1 MSRTWNDNE
10 HQFNLFDHRDLV
22 IAEYDEQTWIDLIA
36 GQLSQ
41 DEIVRISDSIED
53 MIDMEHAELNSMCA
67 VFTTA
72 DRILTSDGDVRVQT
86 YKPTDED
93 EGQYDGTSGWS
104 DGKTVVFNLDVV
116 KALSETDLTAL
127 NGLNYHELCHLIYTP
142 RAGSELIQWAVKNK
156 VQRAMNYLEDMRIET
171 LFTARYPSTR
181 LFLESNFIYY
191 VANHDVINNDTLF
204 LLTRGRRYI
213 PLAIRQRIA
222 DCFIEAH
229 GLKVAQEVADVV
241 DQYRTLVFPRD
252 FELAKPLIM
261 RYSKIVGSG
270 NNPQGENNEG
280 GEQGQGGE
288 QGEGQGDELN
298 LQCPN
303 GCDNR
308 KPMKNGR
315 PLSQKEQNSDAYKA
329 QEADQ
334 RDKAEQLNNK
344 SDDIMNGGDGQGGST
359 HEYNDNL
366 DSEQLEQDTR
376 KTDQDIA
383 DMLEQRAKEIRENEQ
398 VRREVR
404 NFKEAVDNN
413 NEYNGVLK
421 QARYREESVTL
432 NSDIDL
438 TAEKFGRELERL
450 QIEAEPTW
458 LRELPSGRLNVER
471 TMNSD
476 INSIDRMFDRWQD
489 ADYSTEIEA
498 VILLD
503 NSGSMGYRITD
514 ACRSVWAIKRGLERI
529 QANTTVYAFNSGS
542 RLLYSANE
550 NADPKNV
557 RVLHTGGTTN
567 PLMALKEAENIFNM
581 SSRTT
586 KLLFIVTDGG
596 FDYSEPCDDYIKAFN
611 DMGVVTSTVF
621 IGYLSRDVDSEQIE
635 YYRHYAKYFNV
646 INQPSDLVRIA
657 TDIVQGEIGVLA

>member
-1 MSRTWNDNE
+1 MSRQWADE
-10 HQFNLFDHRDLV
+10 AQFNIYDYKELV
-22 IAEYDEQTWIDLIA
+22 IERYDEQTWVDLISS
-36 GQLSQ
+36 QLTE
-41 DEIVRISDSIED
+41 DEITNIADTIED
-53 MIDMEHAELNSMCA
+53 IVDMEHAELNSMCS

-72 DRILTSDGDVRVQT
+72 DRILTKEGDVRVKT
-86 YKPTDED
+86 YKPTADD
-93 EGQYDGTSGWS
+93 EGQYDGVSGWS
-104 DGKTVVFNLDVV
+104 DGKTVMFNLDVV
-116 KALSETDLTAL
+116 RALSETDLTAL

-171 LFTARYPSTR
+171 LFTARFPSTR
-181 LFLESNFIYY
+181 LFLESNFISY
-191 VANHDVINNDTLF
+191 VANHDVNNNDTLF

-229 GLKVAQEVADVV
+229 GIKVAQEVADVV

-270 NNPQGENNEG
+270 NNPQGDNGEGNEG
-280 GEQGQGGE
+280 
-288 QGEGQGDELN
+288 EGNQQGDELN
-298 LQCPN
+298 LDCPN
-303 GCDNR
+303 GCADR

-315 PLSQKEQNSDAYKA
+315 PLSQKEQNADSAKA
-329 QEADQ
+329 QEADKQ
-334 RDKAEQLNNK
+334 DKAEQLNNK
-344 SDDIMNGGDGQGGST
+344 SDDETINGGDGQGDST
-359 HEYNDNL
+359 HEYNDNV

-404 NFKEAVDNN
+404 NFKEAVDTNS
-413 NEYNGVLK
+413 EYNGALK
-421 QARYREESVTL
+421 QARYRDEHVSL

-438 TAEKFGRELERL
+438 SAEKFGRELERL
-450 QIEAEPTW
+450 EVEAEPTW
-458 LRELPSGRLNVER
+458 LRELSSGRLNVER

-635 YYRHYAKYFNV
+635 HYRHYAKYFNV

>member
-1 MSRTWNDNE
+1 MSRQWADE
-10 HQFNLFDHRDLV
+10 AQFNIYDYKELV
-22 IAEYDEQTWIDLIA
+22 IERYDEQTWIDLISS
-36 GQLSQ
+36 QLTE
-41 DEIVRISDSIED
+41 DEITNIADTIED
-53 MIDMEHAELNSMCA
+53 IVDMEHAELNSMCS

-72 DRILTSDGDVRVQT
+72 DRILTKEGDVRVKT
-86 YKPTDED
+86 YKPTADD
-93 EGQYDGTSGWS
+93 EGQYDGISGWS
-104 DGKTVVFNLDVV
+104 DGKTVMFNLDVV
-116 KALSETDLTAL
+116 RALSETDLTAL

-171 LFTARYPSTR
+171 LFTARFPSTR
-181 LFLESNFIYY
+181 LFLESNFISY
-191 VANHDVINNDTLF
+191 VANHDVNNNDTLF

-229 GLKVAQEVADVV
+229 GIKVAQEVADVV

-270 NNPQGENNEG
+270 NNPQGDNGEGNEG
-280 GEQGQGGE
+280 
-288 QGEGQGDELN
+288 EGNQQGDELN
-298 LQCPN
+298 LDCPN
-303 GCDNR
+303 GCADR

-315 PLSQKEQNSDAYKA
+315 PLSQKEQNADSAKA
-329 QEADQ
+329 QEADKQ
-334 RDKAEQLNNK
+334 DKAEQLNNK
-344 SDDIMNGGDGQGGST
+344 SDDETINGGDGQGDST
-359 HEYNDNL
+359 HEYNDNV

-404 NFKEAVDNN
+404 NFKEAVDTNS
-413 NEYNGVLK
+413 EYNGALK
-421 QARYREESVTL
+421 QARYRDEHVSL

-438 TAEKFGRELERL
+438 SAEKFGRELERL
-450 QIEAEPTW
+450 EVEAEPTW
-458 LRELPSGRLNVER
+458 LRELSSGRLNVER

-503 NSGSMGYRITD
+503 NSGSMGYRITE

-529 QANTTVYAFNSGS
+529 NANTTVYAFNSGS
-542 RLLYSANE
+542 RLLYSATE

-567 PLMALKEAENIFNM
+567 PLMALKEAEQIFNM

-596 FDYSEPCDDYIKAFN
+596 FDHSEPCDDYIKAFN
-611 DMGVVTSTVF
+611 DSGVITSTVF
-621 IGYLSRDVDSEQIE
+621 IGYMHRDVDVDYIE
-635 YYRHYAKYFNV
+635 HYRHYAKYFNV
-646 INQPSDLVRIA
+646 ISQPSDLVRIA
-657 TDIVQGEIGVLA
+657 TDIVQGEIGVRVA

>member
-1 MSRTWNDNE
+1 MSRQWADE
-10 HQFNLFDHRDLV
+10 AQFNIYDYKELV
-22 IAEYDEQTWIDLIA
+22 IERYDEQTWIDLISS
-36 GQLSQ
+36 QLTE
-41 DEIVRISDSIED
+41 DEITNIADTIED
-53 MIDMEHAELNSMCA
+53 IVDMEHAELNSMCS

-72 DRILTSDGDVRVQT
+72 DRILTKEGDVRVKT
-86 YKPTDED
+86 YKPTADD
-93 EGQYDGTSGWS
+93 EGQYDGVSGWS
-104 DGKTVVFNLDVV
+104 DGKTVMFNLDVV
-116 KALSETDLTAL
+116 RALSETDLTAL

-171 LFTARYPSTR
+171 LFTARFPSTR
-181 LFLESNFIYY
+181 LFLESNFISY
-191 VANHDVINNDTLF
+191 VANHDVNNNDTLF

-229 GLKVAQEVADVV
+229 GIKVAQEVADVV

-270 NNPQGENNEG
+270 NNPQGDNGEGNEG
-280 GEQGQGGE
+280 
-288 QGEGQGDELN
+288 EGNQQGDELN
-298 LQCPN
+298 LDCPN
-303 GCDNR
+303 GCADR

-315 PLSQKEQNSDAYKA
+315 PLSQKEQNADSAKA
-329 QEADQ
+329 QEADKQ
-334 RDKAEQLNNK
+334 DKAEQLNNK
-344 SDDIMNGGDGQGGST
+344 SDDETINGGDGQGDST
-359 HEYNDNL
+359 HEYNDNV

-404 NFKEAVDNN
+404 NFKEAVDTNS
-413 NEYNGVLK
+413 EYNGALK
-421 QARYREESVTL
+421 QARYRDEHVSL

-438 TAEKFGRELERL
+438 SAEKFGRELERL
-450 QIEAEPTW
+450 EVEAEPTW
-458 LRELPSGRLNVER
+458 LRELSSGRLNVER

-503 NSGSMGYRITD
+503 NSGSMGYRITE

-529 QANTTVYAFNSGS
+529 NANTTVYAFNSGS
-542 RLLYSANE
+542 RLLYSATE

-567 PLMALKEAENIFNM
+567 PLMALKEAEQIFNM

-596 FDYSEPCDDYIKAFN
+596 FDHSEPCDDYIKAFN
-611 DMGVVTSTVF
+611 DSGVITSTVF
-621 IGYLSRDVDSEQIE
+621 IGYMHRDVDVDYIE
-635 YYRHYAKYFNV
+635 HYRHYAKYFNV
-646 INQPSDLVRIA
+646 ISQPSDLVRIA
-657 TDIVQGEIGVLA
+657 TDIVQGEIGVRVA

>member
-1 MSRTWNDNE
+1 MSRQWADE
-10 HQFNLFDHRDLV
+10 AQFNIYDYKELV
-22 IAEYDEQTWIDLIA
+22 IERYDEQTWVDLISS
-36 GQLSQ
+36 QLTE
-41 DEIVRISDSIED
+41 DEITNIADTIED
-53 MIDMEHAELNSMCA
+53 IVDMEHAELNSMCS

-72 DRILTSDGDVRVQT
+72 DRILTKEGDVRVKT
-86 YKPTDED
+86 YKPTADD
-93 EGQYDGTSGWS
+93 EGQYDGVSGWS
-104 DGKTVVFNLDVV
+104 DGKTVMFNLDVV
-116 KALSETDLTAL
+116 RALSETDLTAL

-171 LFTARYPSTR
+171 LFTARFPSTR
-181 LFLESNFIYY
+181 LFLESNFISY
-191 VANHDVINNDTLF
+191 VANHDVNNNDTLF

-229 GLKVAQEVADVV
+229 GIKVAQEVADVV

-270 NNPQGENNEG
+270 NNPQGDNGEGNEG
-280 GEQGQGGE
+280 
-288 QGEGQGDELN
+288 EGNQQGDELN
-298 LQCPN
+298 LDCPN
-303 GCDNR
+303 GCADR

-315 PLSQKEQNSDAYKA
+315 PLSQKEQNADSAKA
-329 QEADQ
+329 QEADKQ
-334 RDKAEQLNNK
+334 DKAEQLNNK
-344 SDDIMNGGDGQGGST
+344 SDDETINGGDGQGDST
-359 HEYNDNL
+359 HEYNDNV

-404 NFKEAVDNN
+404 NFKEAVDTNS
-413 NEYNGVLK
+413 EYNGALK
-421 QARYREESVTL
+421 QARYRDEHVSL

-438 TAEKFGRELERL
+438 SAEKFGRELERL
-450 QIEAEPTW
+450 EVEAEPTW
-458 LRELPSGRLNVER
+458 LRELSSGR
-471 TMNSD
+471 
-476 INSIDRMFDRWQD
+476 
-489 ADYSTEIEA
+489 
-498 VILLD
+498 
-503 NSGSMGYRITD
+503 SMGYRITE

-529 QANTTVYAFNSGS
+529 NANTTVYAFNSGS
-542 RLLYSANE
+542 RLLYSATE

-567 PLMALKEAENIFNM
+567 PLMALKEAEQIFNM

-596 FDYSEPCDDYIKAFN
+596 FDHSEPCDDYIKAFN
-611 DMGVVTSTVF
+611 DSGVITSTVF
-621 IGYLSRDVDSEQIE
+621 IGYMHRDVDVDYIE
-635 YYRHYAKYFNV
+635 HYRHYAKYFNV
-646 INQPSDLVRIA
+646 ISQPSDLVRIA
-657 TDIVQGEIGVLA
+657 TDIVQGEIGVRVA

>member
-1 MSRTWNDNE
+1 MSRQWADE
-10 HQFNLFDHRDLV
+10 AQFNIYDYKELV
-22 IAEYDEQTWIDLIA
+22 IERYDEQTWIDLISS
-36 GQLSQ
+36 QLTE
-41 DEIVRISDSIED
+41 DEITNIADTIED
-53 MIDMEHAELNSMCA
+53 IVDMEHAELNSMCS

-72 DRILTSDGDVRVQT
+72 DRILTKEGDVRVKT
-86 YKPTDED
+86 YKPTADD
-93 EGQYDGTSGWS
+93 KGQYDGISGWS
-104 DGKTVVFNLDVV
+104 DGKTVMFNLDVV
-116 KALSETDLTAL
+116 RALSETDLTAL

-171 LFTARYPSTR
+171 LFTARFPSTR
-181 LFLESNFIYY
+181 LFLESNFISY
-191 VANHDVINNDTLF
+191 VANHDVNNNDTLF

-229 GLKVAQEVADVV
+229 GIKVAQEVADVV

-270 NNPQGENNEG
+270 NNPQGDNGEGNEG
-280 GEQGQGGE
+280 
-288 QGEGQGDELN
+288 EGNQQGDELN
-298 LQCPN
+298 LDCPN
-303 GCDNR
+303 GCADR

-315 PLSQKEQNSDAYKA
+315 PLSQKEQNADSAKA
-329 QEADQ
+329 QEADKQ
-334 RDKAEQLNNK
+334 DKAEQLNNK
-344 SDDIMNGGDGQGGST
+344 SDDETINGGDGQGDST
-359 HEYNDNL
+359 HEYNDNV

-404 NFKEAVDNN
+404 NFKEAVDTNS
-413 NEYNGVLK
+413 EYNGALK
-421 QARYREESVTL
+421 QARYRDEHVSL

-438 TAEKFGRELERL
+438 SAEKFGRELERL
-450 QIEAEPTW
+450 EVEAEPTW
-458 LRELPSGRLNVER
+458 LRELSSGRLNVER

-503 NSGSMGYRITD
+503 NSGSMGYRITE

-529 QANTTVYAFNSGS
+529 NANTTVYAFNSGS
-542 RLLYSANE
+542 RLLYSATE

-567 PLMALKEAENIFNM
+567 PLMALKEAEQIFNM

-596 FDYSEPCDDYIKAFN
+596 FDHSEPCDDYIKAFN
-611 DMGVVTSTVF
+611 DSGVITSTVF
-621 IGYLSRDVDSEQIE
+621 IGYMHRDVDVDYIE
-635 YYRHYAKYFNV
+635 HYRHYAKYFNV
-646 INQPSDLVRIA
+646 ISQPSDLVRIA
-657 TDIVQGEIGVLA
+657 TDIVQGEIGVRVA

>member
-1 MSRTWNDNE
+1 MSRQWSDE
-10 HQFNLFDHRDLV
+10 APFNVYDHKELV
-22 IAEYDEQTWIDLIA
+22 IERYDEQTWIDLLTS
-36 GQLSQ
+36 QLTE
-41 DEIVRISDSIED
+41 DEITNIADTIED
-53 MIDMEHAELNSMCA
+53 IVDMEHAELNSMCS

-72 DRILTSDGDVRVQT
+72 DRILTKEGDVRVKT
-86 YKPTDED
+86 YKPTADD
-93 EGQYDGTSGWS
+93 EGQYDGISGWS
-104 DGKTVVFNLDVV
+104 DGKTVMFNLDIV
-116 KALSETDLTAL
+116 KALSESDLTAL

-142 RAGSELIQWAVKNK
+142 RAGSDLLQWAVKNK

-171 LFTARYPSTR
+171 LFTARFPSTR

-191 VANHDVINNDTLF
+191 VANNDVVNNDTLF

-229 GLKVAQEVADVV
+229 GIKIAQEVADVV

-270 NNPQGENNEG
+270 NNPQGDNGEGNEG
-280 GEQGQGGE
+280 
-288 QGEGQGDELN
+288 EGNQQSDELN
-298 LQCPN
+298 LDCPH
-303 GCDNR
+303 GCANR

-315 PLSQKEQNSDAYKA
+315 PLSQKEQRVDSEKA
-329 QEADQ
+329 QKADAH
-334 RDKAEQLNNK
+334 DKAEQLNNK
-344 SDDIMNGGDGQGGST
+344 SDDETINGGDGQGDST
-359 HEYNDNL
+359 HEYNDNV

-404 NFKEAVDNN
+404 TFKEAVDTN
-413 NEYNGVLK
+413 NEYNGALK
-421 QARYREESVTL
+421 QARYRDEHVSL

-438 TAEKFGRELERL
+438 SAEKFGRELERL
-450 QIEAEPTW
+450 EVEAEPTW
-458 LRELPSGRLNVER
+458 LRELSSGRLNVER

-503 NSGSMGYRITD
+503 NSGSMGYRITE

-529 QANTTVYAFNSGS
+529 NANTTVYAFNSGS

-567 PLMALKEAENIFNM
+567 PLMALKEAEQIFNM

-596 FDYSEPCDDYIKAFN
+596 FDHSEPCDDYIKAFN
-611 DMGVVTSTVF
+611 DSGVITSTVF
-621 IGYLSRDVDSEQIE
+621 IGYMHRDVDVEYIE
-635 YYRHYAKYFNV
+635 HYRHYAKYFNV
-646 INQPSDLVRIA
+646 ISQPSDLVRIA
-657 TDIVQGEIGVLA
+657 TDIVQGEIGVRVA

>member
-1 MSRTWNDNE
+1 MSRQWADE
-10 HQFNLFDHRDLV
+10 AQFNIYDYKELV
-22 IAEYDEQTWIDLIA
+22 IERYDEQTWVDLISS
-36 GQLSQ
+36 QLTE
-41 DEIVRISDSIED
+41 DEITNIADTIED
-53 MIDMEHAELNSMCA
+53 IVDMEHAELNSMCS

-72 DRILTSDGDVRVQT
+72 DRILTKEGDVRVKT
-86 YKPTDED
+86 YKPTADD
-93 EGQYDGTSGWS
+93 EGQYDGVSGWS
-104 DGKTVVFNLDVV
+104 DGKTVMFNLDVV
-116 KALSETDLTAL
+116 RALSETDLTAL

-171 LFTARYPSTR
+171 LFTARFPSTR
-181 LFLESNFIYY
+181 LFLESNFISY
-191 VANHDVINNDTLF
+191 VANHDVNNNDTLF

-229 GLKVAQEVADVV
+229 GIKVAQEVADVV

-270 NNPQGENNEG
+270 NNPQGDNGEGNEG
-280 GEQGQGGE
+280 
-288 QGEGQGDELN
+288 EGNQQGDELN
-298 LQCPN
+298 LDCPN
-303 GCDNR
+303 GCADR

-315 PLSQKEQNSDAYKA
+315 PLSQKEQNADSAKA
-329 QEADQ
+329 QEADKQ
-334 RDKAEQLNNK
+334 DKAEQLNNK
-344 SDDIMNGGDGQGGST
+344 SDDETINGGDGQGDST
-359 HEYNDNL
+359 HEYNDNV

-404 NFKEAVDNN
+404 NFKEAVDTNS
-413 NEYNGVLK
+413 EYNGALK
-421 QARYREESVTL
+421 QARYRDEHVSL

-438 TAEKFGRELERL
+438 SAEKFGRELERL
-450 QIEAEPTW
+450 EVEAEPTW
-458 LRELPSGRLNVER
+458 LRELSSGRLNVER

-503 NSGSMGYRITD
+503 NSGSMGYRITE

-529 QANTTVYAFNSGS
+529 NANTTVYAFNSGS
-542 RLLYSANE
+542 RLLYSATE

-567 PLMALKEAENIFNM
+567 PLMALKEAEQIFNM

-596 FDYSEPCDDYIKAFN
+596 FDHSEPCDDYIKAFN
-611 DMGVVTSTVF
+611 DSGVITSTVF
-621 IGYLSRDVDSEQIE
+621 IGYMHRDVDVDYIE
-635 YYRHYAKYFNV
+635 HYRHYAKYFNV
-646 INQPSDLVRIA
+646 ISQPSDLVRIA
-657 TDIVQGEIGVLA
+657 TDIVQGEIGVRVA

>member
-1 MSRTWNDNE
+1 MSRQWTDE
-10 HQFNLFDHRDLV
+10 AQFNVYDYKELV
-22 IAEYDEQTWIDLIA
+22 IERYDEQTWIDLISS
-36 GQLSQ
+36 QLTE
-41 DEIVRISDSIED
+41 DEITNIADTIED
-53 MIDMEHAELNSMCA
+53 IVDMEHAELNSMCS

-72 DRILTSDGDVRVQT
+72 DRILTKEGDVRVKT
-86 YKPTDED
+86 YKPTADD
-93 EGQYDGTSGWS
+93 EGQYDGISGWS
-104 DGKTVVFNLDVV
+104 DGKTVMFNLDVV
-116 KALSETDLTAL
+116 RALSETDLTAL

-171 LFTARYPSTR
+171 LFTARFPSTR
-181 LFLESNFIYY
+181 LFLESNFISY
-191 VANHDVINNDTLF
+191 VANHDVNNNDTLF

-229 GLKVAQEVADVV
+229 GIKVAQEVADVV

-270 NNPQGENNEG
+270 NNPQGDN
-280 GEQGQGGE
+280 
-288 QGEGQGDELN
+288 GEGQEGEGNQQGDELN
-298 LQCPN
+298 LDCPN
-303 GCDNR
+303 GCANR

-315 PLSQKEQNSDAYKA
+315 PLSQKEQNADSAKA
-329 QEADQ
+329 QEADKQ
-334 RDKAEQLNNK
+334 DKAEQLNNK
-344 SDDIMNGGDGQGGST
+344 SDDETINGGDGQGDST
-359 HEYNDNL
+359 HEYNDNV

-404 NFKEAVDNN
+404 NFKEAVDTNS
-413 NEYNGVLK
+413 EYNGALK
-421 QARYREESVTL
+421 QARYRDEHVSL

-438 TAEKFGRELERL
+438 SAEKFGRELERL
-450 QIEAEPTW
+450 EVEAEPTW
-458 LRELPSGRLNVER
+458 LRELSSGRLNVER

-503 NSGSMGYRITD
+503 NSGSMGYRITE

-529 QANTTVYAFNSGS
+529 NANTTVYAFNSGS

-567 PLMALKEAENIFNM
+567 PLMALKEAEQIFNM

-596 FDYSEPCDDYIKAFN
+596 FDHSEPCDDYIKAFN
-611 DMGVVTSTVF
+611 DSGVITSTVF
-621 IGYLSRDVDSEQIE
+621 IGYMHRDVDVEYIE
-635 YYRHYAKYFNV
+635 HYRHYAKYFNV
-646 INQPSDLVRIA
+646 ISQPSDLVRIA
-657 TDIVQGEIGVLA
+657 TDIVQGEIGVRVA

>member
-1 MSRTWNDNE
+1 MSRQWTDE
-10 HQFNLFDHRDLV
+10 AQFNIYDYKELV
-22 IAEYDEQTWIDLIA
+22 IERYDEQTWIDLISS
-36 GQLSQ
+36 QLTE
-41 DEIVRISDSIED
+41 DEITNIADTIED
-53 MIDMEHAELNSMCA
+53 IVDMEHAELNSMCS

-72 DRILTSDGDVRVQT
+72 DRILTKEGDVRVKT
-86 YKPTDED
+86 YKPTADD
-93 EGQYDGTSGWS
+93 EGQYDGVSGWS
-104 DGKTVVFNLDVV
+104 DGKTVMFNLDVV
-116 KALSETDLTAL
+116 RALSETDLTAL

-171 LFTARYPSTR
+171 LFTARFPSTR
-181 LFLESNFIYY
+181 LFLESNFISY
-191 VANHDVINNDTLF
+191 VANHDVNNNDTLF

-229 GLKVAQEVADVV
+229 GIKVAQEVADVV

-270 NNPQGENNEG
+270 NNPQGDNGEGNEG
-280 GEQGQGGE
+280 
-288 QGEGQGDELN
+288 EGNQQGDELN
-298 LQCPN
+298 LDCPN
-303 GCDNR
+303 GCADR

-315 PLSQKEQNSDAYKA
+315 PLSQKEQNADSAKA
-329 QEADQ
+329 QEADKQ
-334 RDKAEQLNNK
+334 DKAEQLNNK
-344 SDDIMNGGDGQGGST
+344 SDDETINGGDGQGDST
-359 HEYNDNL
+359 HEYNDNV

-404 NFKEAVDNN
+404 NFKEAVDTNS
-413 NEYNGVLK
+413 EYNGALK
-421 QARYREESVTL
+421 QARYRDEHVSL

-438 TAEKFGRELERL
+438 SAEKFGRELERL
-450 QIEAEPTW
+450 EVEAEPTW
-458 LRELPSGRLNVER
+458 LRELSSGRLNVER

-503 NSGSMGYRITD
+503 NSGSMGYRITE

-529 QANTTVYAFNSGS
+529 NANTTVYAFNSGS
-542 RLLYSANE
+542 RLLYSATE

-567 PLMALKEAENIFNM
+567 PLMALKEAEQIFNM

-596 FDYSEPCDDYIKAFN
+596 FDHSEPCDDYIKAFN
-611 DMGVVTSTVF
+611 DSGVITSTVF
-621 IGYLSRDVDSEQIE
+621 IGYMHRDVDVDYIE
-635 YYRHYAKYFNV
+635 HYRHYAKYFNV
-646 INQPSDLVRIA
+646 ISQPSDLVRIA
-657 TDIVQGEIGVLA
+657 TDIVQGEIGVRVA

>member
-1 MSRTWNDNE
+1 MSRQWADE
-10 HQFNLFDHRDLV
+10 AQFNIYDYKELV
-22 IAEYDEQTWIDLIA
+22 IERYDEQTWIDLISS
-36 GQLSQ
+36 QLTE
-41 DEIVRISDSIED
+41 DEITNIADTIED
-53 MIDMEHAELNSMCA
+53 IVDMEHAELNSMCS

-72 DRILTSDGDVRVQT
+72 DRILTKEGDVRVKT
-86 YKPTDED
+86 YKPTADD
-93 EGQYDGTSGWS
+93 EGQYDGVSGWS
-104 DGKTVVFNLDVV
+104 DGKTVMFNLDVV
-116 KALSETDLTAL
+116 RALSETDLTAL

-171 LFTARYPSTR
+171 LFTARFPSTR
-181 LFLESNFIYY
+181 LFLESNFISY
-191 VANHDVINNDTLF
+191 VANHDVNNNDTLF

-229 GLKVAQEVADVV
+229 GIKVAQEVADVV

-270 NNPQGENNEG
+270 NNPQGDNGEGNEG
-280 GEQGQGGE
+280 
-288 QGEGQGDELN
+288 EGNQQGDELN
-298 LQCPN
+298 LDCPN
-303 GCDNR
+303 GCANR

-315 PLSQKEQNSDAYKA
+315 PLSQKEQNADSAKA
-329 QEADQ
+329 QEADKQ
-334 RDKAEQLNNK
+334 DKAEQLNNK
-344 SDDIMNGGDGQGGST
+344 SDDETINGGDGQGDST
-359 HEYNDNL
+359 HEYNDNV

-404 NFKEAVDNN
+404 NFKEAVDTNS
-413 NEYNGVLK
+413 EYNGALK
-421 QARYREESVTL
+421 QARYRDEHVSL

-438 TAEKFGRELERL
+438 SAEKFGRELERL
-450 QIEAEPTW
+450 EVEAEPTW
-458 LRELPSGRLNVER
+458 LRELSSGRLNVER

-503 NSGSMGYRITD
+503 NSGSMGYRITE

-529 QANTTVYAFNSGS
+529 NANTTVYAFNSGS
-542 RLLYSANE
+542 RLLYSATE

-567 PLMALKEAENIFNM
+567 PLMALKEAEQIFNM

-596 FDYSEPCDDYIKAFN
+596 FDHSEPCDDYIKAFN
-611 DMGVVTSTVF
+611 DSGVITSTVF
-621 IGYLSRDVDSEQIE
+621 IGYMHRDVDVDYIE
-635 YYRHYAKYFNV
+635 HYRHYAKYFNV
-646 INQPSDLVRIA
+646 ISQPSDLVRIA
-657 TDIVQGEIGVLA
+657 TDIVQGEIGVRVA